1 MKKQAFSIVVLAVLV
16 FGFWPMAEVKAG
28 ECCGCD
34 PIYERDL
41 RGEVII
47 SAYVRNTPCME
58 GSTILKTVV
67 KGSVIKVIGE
77 TDGWY
82 KVELADGTVG
92 WVGQV
97 LMQITSKA
105 LTNISGTTSG
115 SSGSSAS
122 TASLA
127 KYLGYIFLAVEKHGE
142 AYYYYPVNKKGYY
155 LGRPADAFNVMRT
168 LGLGATH
175 DFITNTTYF
184 PSHVVGRILLDVQ
197 SHGEAYYIYPKDR
210 KKYYLGRPDDAFRIM
225 RELGLGISNTNLTAL
240 PLAQ

>member
-1 MKKQAFSIVVLAVLV
+1 MKKQAFSIVALAALVLGFLPATQVL
-16 FGFWPMAEVKAG
+16 AG

-34 PIYERDL
+34 PIYERNL
-41 RGEVII
+41 HGEVVI
-47 SAYVRNTPCME
+47 SAYVRNEPCME

-82 KVELADGTVG
+82 KVELADGTIG

-97 LMQITSKA
+97 LVQITSKA
-105 LTNISGTTSG
+105 LTNTSGTTSG
-115 SSGSSAS
+115 TSGGSAS

-127 KYLGYIFLAVEKHGE
+127 RYIGYIFLAVEKHGE
-142 AYYYYPVNKKGYY
+142 AYYYYPGNQKGYY

-175 DFITNTTYF
+175 DFITKTTYF
-184 PSHVVGRILLDVQ
+184 PSHVVGKILLDVE

-225 RELGLGISNTNLTAL
+225 RELGLGISNTNLAAL

>member
-1 MKKQAFSIVVLAVLV
+1 MKKQTFFAVILAALV
-16 FGFWPMAEVKAG
+16 FGLWPAGSTLAG

-47 SAYVRNTPCME
+47 SAYVRNEPCME
-58 GSTILKTVV
+58 GSVILRTVI

-97 LMQITSKA
+97 LMQITSKS
-105 LTNISGTTSG
+105 LTNTSGT
-115 SSGSSAS
+115 SSGSSS
-122 TASLA
+122 TSLT
-127 KYLGYIFLAVEKHGE
+127 KYLGYIFLAVEKNGE
-142 AYYYYPVNKKGYY
+142 AYYYYPVNQKGYY
-155 LGRPADAFNVMRT
+155 LGRPADAFNIMRT

-175 DFITNTTYF
+175 DFIANTTYF
-184 PSHVVGRILLDVQ
+184 SGHVVGRILLDVE

-210 KKYYLGRPDDAFRIM
+210 KKYYLGRPDDAFAIM
-225 RELGLGISNTNLTAL
+225 RNLGLGISNDNLVYL

>member
-1 MKKQAFSIVVLAVLV
+1 MKKQVFSIIALAALVL
-16 FGFWPMAEVKAG
+16 GFLPATKVSAG

-34 PIYERDL
+34 PIYDRDL
-41 RGEVII
+41 RGEVVI

-82 KVELADGTVG
+82 KVELVDGTVG

-105 LTNISGTTSG
+105 LTNTSGTTSG
-115 SSGSSAS
+115 TSGNSAS
-122 TASLA
+122 AAGLA
-127 KYLGYIFLAVEKHGE
+127 KYIGYIFLAVEKHGE

-155 LGRPADAFNVMRT
+155 LGRPADAFSVMRT

-175 DFITNTTYF
+175 EFIHNTTYF
-184 PSHVVGRILLDVQ
+184 PSHVVGRILLDVE

-240 PLAQ
+240 PLAE

>member
-1 MKKQAFSIVVLAVLV
+1 MRKQVFSIVALAILA
-16 FGFWPMAEVKAG
+16 FGFWPASHVSAAT

-34 PIYERDL
+34 PIYDRDL

-47 SAYVRNTPCME
+47 SAYVRNEPCTVN
-58 GSTILKTVV
+58 STILKTVV

-82 KVELADGTVG
+82 KVQLADGTVG

-97 LMQITSKA
+97 LMQLTDKA
-105 LTNISGTTSG
+105 LTNTSGTTSG
-115 SSGSSAS
+115 TGTSA
-122 TASLA
+122 TSLT

-142 AYYYYPVNKKGYY
+142 AYYYYPVDKKGYY

-175 DFITNTTYF
+175 DFIANTTYF
-184 PSHVVGRILLDVQ
+184 PTSVVGRILLDVQ

-210 KKYYLGRPDDAFRIM
+210 KKYYLGRPDDAYSIM
-225 RELGLGISNTNLTAL
+225 RSLGLGISNTNLTAL

>member
-1 MKKQAFSIVVLAVLV
+1 MRKRAFSIVVLAILAII
-16 FGFWPMAEVKAG
+16 FWPSGEVKAE

-34 PIYERDL
+34 PIYDRDL

-47 SAYVRNTPCME
+47 SAYVRNEPCTVN
-58 GSTILKTVV
+58 STILKTVV

-82 KVELADGTVG
+82 KVELTDGTVG
-92 WVGQV
+92 WVGQI
-97 LMQITSKA
+97 LMQLTDKA
-105 LTNISGTTSG
+105 LTNTSGT
-115 SSGSSAS
+115 SSGTSSAA
-122 TASLA
+122 TSLT

-142 AYYYYPVNKKGYY
+142 AYYYYPVDKKGYY

-175 DFITNTTYF
+175 DFIANTTYF
-184 PSHVVGRILLDVQ
+184 PTSVVGRILLDVQ

-210 KKYYLGRPDDAFRIM
+210 KKYYLGRPDDAYRIM